1 MNVVEPPRSTL
12 SAGAPLQLAGAVS
25 ARVEPGRDDVA
36 FDVQGLSVHYGG
48 APAVVNASLQ
58 IYRNSITALIGPSGC
73 GKSTVLR
80 CLNRMNDVMKVLTV
94 ISTVFMPLTVLTGMW
109 GMNVTLPILPGGEGA
124 QFWWVV
130 GGMVGLS
137 LAMLALFRRW
147 RWI

>member
-1 MNVVEPPRSTL
+1 MRSVIMCSGDVGEPRDGLWFRGRRYP
-12 SAGAPLQLAGAVS
+12 LAGRGVHQHEAGS
-25 ARVEPGRDDVA
+25 DLRDIY
-36 FDVQGLSVHYGG
+36 L
-48 APAVVNASLQ
+48 AS
-58 IYRNSITALIGPSGC
+58 IN
-73 GKSTVLR
+73 
-80 CLNRMNDVMKVLTV
+80 NRMNDVMKVLTV

-109 GMNVTLPILPGGEGA
+109 GMNVTLPILPGGESA